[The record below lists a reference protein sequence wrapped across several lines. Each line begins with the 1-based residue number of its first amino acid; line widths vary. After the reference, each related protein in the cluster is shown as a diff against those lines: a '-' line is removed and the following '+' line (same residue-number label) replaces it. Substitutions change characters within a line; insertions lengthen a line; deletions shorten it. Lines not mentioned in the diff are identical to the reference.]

1 MARNHK
7 FYFDR
12 DGTPKA
18 RGPAAERVF
27 MSFLET
33 DVQGSDRVCR
43 VLMDDLEAVEDGTD
57 DAREFTGNAH
67 VATLAKDGVTI
78 SALPVRGE
86 DEGGGAAAARPTR
99 PRSSTFARCSRTGRR
114 SSWTT
119 CPRTRSTT
127 TCPPD
132 PPAIRHRARPDEEP
146 SRPPVRDESG
156 GAA

>member
-33 DVQGSDRVCR
+33 DVQGSDHVCR
-43 VLMDDLEAVEDGTD
+43 DLMDDLEAVEDGTD

-67 VATLAKDGVTI
+67 AATLTKDGVTI
-78 SALPVRGE
+78 VALPADTGE
-86 DEGGGAAAARPTR
+86 SYT
-99 PRSSTFARCSRTGRR
+99 TGLKHFREVLED
-114 SSWTT
+114 WEAFILDDL
-119 CPRTRSTT
+119 PG
-127 TCPPD
+127 D
-132 PPAIRHRARPDEEP
+132 AVDDDLPA
-146 SRPPVRDESG
+146 
-156 GAA
+156 